1 MESKSHVPNHRAVQ
15 IFECL
20 WHGMG
25 HTIRITTSPAMAM
38 AAMDQ
43 PTSDL
48 EGANCVHVGRNDGG
62 ATPHLRFRPIPKYG
76 QKIGILT
83 PKRWKIQQ
91 MGRWKRR
98 KLFSDCLYLFANVA
112 HRVDSHEPWVVQHWV
127 FSMHILSLEWS
138 TCECLQ
144 DSWVANAG
152 CVPIGYQDAW
162 FPHAVSDK

>member
-1 MESKSHVPNHRAVQ
+1 MPMA
-15 IFECL
+15 
-20 WHGMG
+20 WHGPYNSHHHTPSNG
-25 HTIRITTSPAMAM
+25 HGGHGPTHQRPRRCQLCPCWPQWWGCHSTPAIPA
-38 AAMDQ
+38 
-43 PTSDL
+43 
-48 EGANCVHVGRNDGG
+48 H
-62 ATPHLRFRPIPKYG
+62 PKYG